1 MAAPPCTYQ
10 TEPMPYIE
18 GSDGA
23 QLYYK
28 DWGAGPAVIFSHG
41 WPLSADAWDVELKLL
56 ADNGFR
62 AIAHDRRGHGRS
74 EQAWSGNDMDTYAAD
89 LAALVDG
96 LGLSDVVVVGHSTG
110 GGEVVRYAARHGAG
124 RVRKVVTIGA
134 VPPVMVASAAN
145 PEGTPISVFD
155 DIRARVL
162 ADRSQYWK
170 ELAVAFYGFNRDGA
184 RVSQG
189 LIDHFWFQG
198 MQAGLTS
205 AYDCVKAFSETGLTE
220 DLLALDVPILIAH
233 GDDDQIVPIHD
244 AASKAID
251 LVRYGTLRVYPGAPH
266 GIHGDYQEQLGHDLL
281 DFIRS

>member
-1 MAAPPCTYQ
+1 
-10 TEPMPYIE
+10 MPFIE

-28 DWGAGPAVIFSHG
+28 DWGSGPAVVFSHG

-74 EQAWSGNDMDTYAAD
+74 EQTWSGNDMDTYAAD
-89 LAALVDG
+89 LAALING
-96 LGLSDVVVVGHSTG
+96 LRLSDVVVVGHSTG

-124 RVRKVVTIGA
+124 RVRKVITVGA
-134 VPPVMVASAAN
+134 VPPVMVASAEN
-145 PEGTPISVFD
+145 PEGTPLSVFD

-162 ADRSQYWK
+162 DNRSGYWR

-184 RVSQG
+184 TVSQG
-189 LIDHFWFQG
+189 LIDHFWLQG
-198 MQAGLTS
+198 MQAGLAS
-205 AYDCVKAFSETGLTE
+205 AYDCVKAFSETDLTA
-220 DLLALDVPILIAH
+220 DLRALEAPILIAH
-233 GDDDQIVPIHD
+233 GDNDQIVPIHD
-244 AASKAID
+244 AASKSIE

-266 GIHGDYQEQLGHDLL
+266 GIHGDYQQQLNRDLL

>member
-1 MAAPPCTYQ
+1 
-10 TEPMPYIE
+10 MPYVD

-28 DWGAGPAVIFSHG
+28 DWGTGPAVVFSHG
-41 WPLSADAWDVELKLL
+41 WPLSADAWDVELKLF

-74 EQAWSGNDMDTYAAD
+74 EHTWTGNDMDTYAAD

-96 LGLSDVVVVGHSTG
+96 LGLSDTVVVGHSTG
-110 GGEVVRYAARHGAG
+110 GGEVLRYAVRHGAG
-124 RVRKVVTIGA
+124 RVRKVVTVGA
-134 VPPVMVASAAN
+134 VPPVMVASEKN
-145 PEGTPISVFD
+145 PHGTPLSAFD

-170 ELAVAFYGFNRDGA
+170 DLAVAFYGFNREGA

-189 LIDHFWFQG
+189 LIDHFWLQG
-198 MQAGLTS
+198 MQSGLAS
-205 AYDCVKAFSETGLTE
+205 AYDCVKAFSETDLTD
-220 DLLALDVPILIAH
+220 DLKALDVPILIAH

-244 AASKAID
+244 AASKAIER
-251 LVRYGTLRVYPGAPH
+251 VRYGTLRVYPAAPH
-266 GIHGDYQEQLGHDLL
+266 GICGDYQQQLGRDLL